1 MGLGRVLSE
10 VVVTDIRAF
19 LTGCHVSVYAGIG
32 SRETPR
38 DVLDLMTRIAERL
51 DVEGW
56 TLRSGGADGADTAF
70 EKGAVNQEPEIF
82 LPWARFN
89 GRKHGIAGPTHNAIE
104 IASKHHPNW
113 RNLSRSSQSLISR
126 NTHQI
131 LGRFCDSPSAF
142 VLCWTPDGATEKTTA
157 KTGGTGQAIRVAVA
171 YKVPVYN
178 LNRDDQRK
186 TWEAWLS

>member
-1 MGLGRVLSE
+1 MDSLN
-10 VVVTDIRAF
+10 IRAF
-19 LTGCHVSVYAGIG
+19 LAGCPVRVYAGIG
-32 SRETPR
+32 SRETPK

-51 DVEGW
+51 DVDGW

-70 EKGAVNQEPEIF
+70 EKGTFNQEPEIF

-89 GRKHGIAGPTHNAIE
+89 GRQRGLDGPTDMARE
-104 IASKHHPNW
+104 IAAQHHPSW
-113 RNLSRSSQSLISR
+113 HRLSRGPQSLIAR

-131 LGRFCDSPSAF
+131 LGRFCDNPSAF

-178 LNRDDQRK
+178 LQREDHRK
-186 TWEAWLS
+186 AWEGWLS